1 MLDIKKLLTKI
12 AKTPMIVEEGE
23 TSGWTWRKWSDGT
36 VDCRKYTTFNAVSG
50 NATAT
55 ISLPFAFINNQYLVF
70 LTPRRNFAAGQ
81 SIAATDGAGNNVQT
95 TTSFV
100 MTWSK
105 SGYNYTG
112 DFSMYVVGRWK

>member
-1 MLDIKKLLTKI
+1 MLDMKKALTKLMK
-12 AKTPMIVEEGE
+12 APIVVEQGE

-36 VDCRKYTTFNAVSG
+36 VDCRKYTTFAAVSG
-50 NATAT
+50 IATAT
-55 ISLPFAFINNQYLVF
+55 IGLPFAFIDNHYLVF
-70 LTPRRNFAAGQ
+70 ITPRRNFTAGQ

-95 TTSFV
+95 TTSFA

-112 DFSMYVVGRWK
+112 DFSIYVIGKWK